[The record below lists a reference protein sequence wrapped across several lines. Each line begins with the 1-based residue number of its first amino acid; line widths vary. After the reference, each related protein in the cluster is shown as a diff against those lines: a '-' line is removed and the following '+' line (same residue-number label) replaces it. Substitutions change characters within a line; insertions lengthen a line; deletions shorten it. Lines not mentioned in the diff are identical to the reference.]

1 MVLNFL
7 VKLILHSVPY
17 SPTLLENCITQEW
30 IKDAQ
35 VFEGIKYDISPHLL
49 PANKK
54 QQQNIDEFQLFH
66 S

>member
-1 MVLNFL
+1 MFLDFL
-7 VKLILHSVPY
+7 VQLLLHPVPY

-35 VFEGIKYDISPHLL
+35 VFEVIKYDMSPHL
-49 PANKK
+49 PPGNRK
-54 QQQNIDEFQLFH
+54 QQNINEFQPFH